1 MEQIERIIR
10 LHNLLA
16 SARQPIARTVLQEKL
31 ECSEKTVR
39 RNLDFLRDRLG
50 APVEYD
56 TEKNGWYYRKD
67 EAALYELP
75 GLWLNE
81 QEIHALL
88 TIQQLLTHLDPELL
102 HDEIAPFAS
111 RIRTLL
117 EQTTGL
123 NAEQDIGQFIQLLSV
138 GKRKRQYAHF
148 QTITSATLNQQ
159 RIHIHYFARSRN
171 SHSERTLSPVQLLH
185 YKENWYL
192 SAWCHT
198 KSAMRVFSLDKIE
211 DITVLNEPAK
221 VIDPQSRDAFTS
233 ASFGIF
239 SGAANQQAVLLF
251 NEENARWVADEIWHP
266 EQTGEWLEDGHY
278 QLTLPY
284 SNPTELAGEILKH
297 GEGIKVLAP
306 PELQRLIKNKLQQAL
321 QHYTDSSTKNNI
333 PGNTGNN
340 E

>member
-10 LHNLLA
+10 LHNLLSTA
-16 SARQPIARTVLQEKL
+16 HYPIARTVLQEKL

-50 APVEYD
+50 APLEYD
-56 TEKNGWYYRKD
+56 SDNNGWYYRKD

-102 HDEIAPFAS
+102 QDEIAPFAS

-123 NAEQDIGQFIQLLSV
+123 DAEQDIGQYIRLLSA
-138 GKRKRQYAHF
+138 GKRKRQYAYF
-148 QTITSATLNQQ
+148 EAITSATLNRQQ
-159 RIHIHYFARSRN
+159 IHIHYFARSRN
-171 SHSERTLSPVQLLH
+171 THSERTLSPMQLLH

-192 SAWCHT
+192 SAWCH
-198 KSAMRVFSLDKIE
+198 SQHAMRVFSLDKIE
-211 DITVLNEPAK
+211 KIKTLNKPAK
-221 VIDPQSRDAFTS
+221 TIDAETLAEFTS

-239 SGAANQQAVLLF
+239 SGQARQKAILEF
-251 NEENARWVADEIWHP
+251 NEESARWVADEIWHP
-266 EQTGEWLEDGHY
+266 EQKGKWLENGHY
-278 QLTLPY
+278 QLSLPY

-297 GEGIKVLAP
+297 GEGIKVISP
-306 PELQRLIKNKLQQAL
+306 PELTDLIKERLQQAL
-321 QHYTDSSTKNNI
+321 QQYTQ
-333 PGNTGNN
+333 
-340 E
+340 